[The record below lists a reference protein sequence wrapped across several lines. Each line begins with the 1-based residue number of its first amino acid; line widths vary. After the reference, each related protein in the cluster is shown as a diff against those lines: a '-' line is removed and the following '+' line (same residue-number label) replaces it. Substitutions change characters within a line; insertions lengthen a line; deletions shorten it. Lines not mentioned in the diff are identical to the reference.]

1 MKKYQNISEDYFSI
15 CLQLAQAWRTES
27 RGWHDCQEKQLSKKV
42 MQPVS
47 QECQYIKD
55 LLSSLDRV
63 LTEMLD
69 KGLIQDK

>member
-1 MKKYQNISEDYFSI
+1 MNRYQNISEDYYSI
-15 CLQLAQAWRTES
+15 CLRLAQAWRTES
-27 RGWHDCQEKQLSKKV
+27 RDWHDCQEKQLSRKV

-47 QECQYIKD
+47 QECQCVKD
-55 LLSSLDRV
+55 LLSRLDRV